1 MNILKTDADFGDLS
15 KRIISGAAL
24 GVAALVALSI
34 GGLVAII
41 AIAAATSA
49 MIWEYRRIIGAPVGF
64 QNYGFLIS
72 VISVSLGI
80 IAAYMFR
87 YGPFAAFGVL
97 LVGAGALYRL
107 EEDWSRKML
116 PGLFYIGWSMSV
128 LAFMRGQIGLAPVLW
143 IILVVIAADVGGY
156 FAGRMVGGP
165 KLWPAVSP
173 NKTWSGILGGWALA
187 LVVGLIFW
195 IGGWAALAYIVPLSL
210 GVAMASQA
218 GDLFESA
225 FKRHFG
231 VKDASNLIPGH
242 GGFLDR
248 LDALMGALLF
258 FLLTWIG

>member
-1 MNILKTDADFGDLS
+1 MSILKTDVDFGDLTT
-15 KRIISGAAL
+15 RIISGAAL

-41 AIAAATSA
+41 AIAAATCA
-49 MIWEYRRIIGAPVGF
+49 MIWEFRRIIGAPVEF
-64 QNYGFLIS
+64 QDYGFLVSIAS
-72 VISVSLGI
+72 VCLAI
-80 IAAYMFR
+80 IAAYIFN

-97 LVGAGALYRL
+97 LIGAGALYRL
-107 EEDWSRKML
+107 EEDWSRKTL
-116 PGLFYIGWSMSV
+116 PGLLYIGWSMSV

-156 FAGRMVGGP
+156 FAGRMIGGP

-173 NKTWSGILGGWALA
+173 NKTWSGAVGGWALA

-195 IGGWAALAYIVPLSL
+195 IGGWTGLAYLLPLSL
-210 GVAMASQA
+210 GTAMASQA
-218 GDLFESA
+218 GDLFESS

-242 GGFLDR
+242 GGFMDR

>member
-1 MNILKTDADFGDLS
+1 MSILKTDVDFGDLN

-24 GVAALVALSI
+24 GVVALVALSI
-34 GGLVAII
+34 GGLIAVI

-49 MIWEYRRIIGAPVGF
+49 MIWEYRRVIGAPVAYTD
-64 QNYGFLIS
+64 YGFLIS
-72 VISVSLGI
+72 IASVCLAI
-80 IAAYMFR
+80 IAAYMFSF
-87 YGPFAAFGVL
+87 GPFAAFGIL
-97 LVGAGALYRL
+97 LVGAAGLYRV
-107 EEDWSRKML
+107 EEEWSRKML
-116 PGLFYIGWSMSV
+116 PGLFYIGWSMAV
-128 LAFMRGQIGLAPVLW
+128 LSFMRGQMGLAPVLW

-195 IGGWAALAYIVPLSL
+195 IGGWTGLTYIVPLSL

-218 GDLFESA
+218 GDLFESS

-231 VKDASNLIPGH
+231 IKDVSNLIPGH
-242 GGFLDR
+242 GGFMDR